1 MKRMTR
7 RLLAIVAS
15 SAVALPMV
23 AQVQADEMKVE
34 PHSHPATYEHEHE
47 MADGSM
53 SPLHAHEHESH
64 PHSELHSHG
73 FTLYGSVRS
82 GIYMLDPQTAGAD
95 TSWDIGSA
103 DAGDLGQGDQLW
115 SRIGVRAS
123 HALGGGMSAGLHVE
137 KRLDNFR
144 TRHQNV
150 WIGGDFGRLTFG
162 QQGSAYYSAT
172 TWDGSNLFGDWQRAG
187 QISSRVSGI
196 KYSSNLGGPFNFE
209 AMLLDSA
216 TGITE
221 TEKAKTVS
229 VDAVTVTLPAEKS
242 GHSDGVNA
250 TQIAGTFSTDAI
262 TLSTGYVSV
271 SEGGMDFF
279 GGSASGAM
287 GGLDWDVGFEL
298 GEAEGDA
305 DDVERYGF
313 TVGYTVGNSRAY
325 VFYEHAEVDDED
337 LAYTLFGLSHT
348 LAPGVVVIAE
358 YQTPDEDAS
367 PNRGAVAIRV
377 DF

>member
-1 MKRMTR
+1 MNRK
-7 RLLAIVAS
+7 LLVAIVSGVLA
-15 SAVALPMV
+15 APMA
-23 AQVQADEMKVE
+23 AQVQADEMEVK

-47 MADGSM
+47 MEDGSM

-64 PHSELHSHG
+64 PHSELHTHG

-82 GIYMLDPQTAGAD
+82 GIYMLDSQMAGED
-95 TSWDIGSA
+95 TTWDIGSA
-103 DAGDLGQGDQLW
+103 DAGDLGQDDQLW

-137 KRLDNFR
+137 KRLDNFH

-172 TWDGSNLFGDWQRAG
+172 TWDGSNLFGDGNRVAG
-187 QISSRVSGI
+187 SRVSGI

-209 AMLLDSA
+209 AMVLDSA
-216 TGITE
+216 SGIT
-221 TEKAKTVS
+221 
-229 VDAVTVTLPAEKS
+229 TLPDDEKT

-250 TQIAGTFSTDAI
+250 TQIAGTLSAAAI
-262 TLSTGYVSV
+262 TLSAGYMNVG
-271 SEGGMDFF
+271 EGGMDWF

-287 GGLDWDVGFEL
+287 AGIDWDVGVEL
-298 GEAEGDA
+298 GEAEDDNDA
-305 DDVERYGF
+305 ERYGF
-313 TVGYTVGNSRAY
+313 TVGYSVGNSRAY
-325 VFYEHAEVDDED
+325 VFYED
-337 LAYTLFGLSHT
+337 LQYDNDVGESTYVLFGLSHT

-358 YQTPDEDAS
+358 YQAPDEDEK
-367 PNRGAVAIRV
+367 PNRAAVAIRV